1 MIVVWLKSAIKSR
14 DALLDYIA
22 QDNISAAIEQGDRI
36 AHTAKILATH
46 PEIGR
51 AGRKQGTRECVI
63 PGTSFIL
70 IYRIRLTA
78 ERLEI
83 LRILHG
89 AEQWPK

>member
-14 DALLDYIA
+14 DTLLDYIA

-36 AHTAKILATH
+36 AHTVKLLPDN

-51 AGRKQGTRECVI
+51 AGRKQGTREMVI
-63 PGTSFIL
+63 PRTSFIL
-70 IYRIRLTA
+70 VYRIRA

-83 LRILHG
+83 LRVLHG
-89 AEQWPK
+89 AQQWPK

>member
-1 MIVVWLKSAIKSR
+1 MIVVWLKNAIKSR

-36 AHTAKILATH
+36 AHTAKLLPDN

-51 AGRKQGTRECVI
+51 AGRKQGTREMVI
-63 PGTSFIL
+63 PRTSFIL
-70 IYRIRLTA
+70 VYRIRA

-83 LRILHG
+83 LRVLHG
-89 AEQWPK
+89 AQQWPK